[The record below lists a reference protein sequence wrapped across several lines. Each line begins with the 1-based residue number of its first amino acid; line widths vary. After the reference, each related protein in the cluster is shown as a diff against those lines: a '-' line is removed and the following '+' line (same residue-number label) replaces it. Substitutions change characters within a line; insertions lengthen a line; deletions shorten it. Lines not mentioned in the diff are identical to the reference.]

1 MAKIFISHY
10 SEDKDIVDLFKN
22 IILNAGLGISDNDIA
37 YTSAP
42 ETGVPTGGN
51 IPQYIKENIAN
62 SDFVFFMISDNYRK
76 SEVCLN
82 EMGAAWALDK
92 NIKPILLYDIPFN
105 SVGWLYNKNLC
116 AKIDDSERL
125 DTLRDEMI
133 NLGSIARTSVWNRN
147 KKDFLSKINNGRLI
161 YNKKV
166 DNYIYCKKQT
176 IKEPDNL
183 SNKNE
188 HLGVLDYI
196 KLFSSNQKKC
206 VRIIKII
213 HASME
218 SLILD
223 FQIVAIDKKTFNR
236 LLSDQARLQTC
247 TDNYVQAMNNI
258 SDIIEPNYKQLQEK
272 INVIIDMGQK
282 LKYKRQI
289 SKNLG
294 MISIDIALQIDQCR
308 FPIFEILNTVKK
320 SPNISQIQIAAKKR
334 LINNC
339 NSLIKSL
346 EDWKTEFNKL
356 SKNDLCLH

>member
-1 MAKIFISHY
+1 
-10 SEDKDIVDLFKN
+10 
-22 IILNAGLGISDNDIA
+22 
-37 YTSAP
+37 
-42 ETGVPTGGN
+42 
-51 IPQYIKENIAN
+51 
-62 SDFVFFMISDNYRK
+62 
-76 SEVCLN
+76 
-82 EMGAAWALDK
+82 
-92 NIKPILLYDIPFN
+92 
-105 SVGWLYNKNLC
+105 
-116 AKIDDSERL
+116 
-125 DTLRDEMI
+125 
-133 NLGSIARTSVWNRN
+133 
-147 KKDFLSKINNGRLI
+147 
-161 YNKKV
+161 
-166 DNYIYCKKQT
+166 
-176 IKEPDNL
+176 
-183 SNKNE
+183 
-188 HLGVLDYI
+188 
-196 KLFSSNQKKC
+196 
-206 VRIIKII
+206 
-213 HASME
+213 ME